1 MNGRGGRER
10 GYRGYER
17 ERVGGTK
24 MNGERLRGRGERLR
38 RRGKRLRGR
47 GEKGAEER
55 KETDQKSD
63 IENINLNRT

>member
-1 MNGRGGRER
+1 
-10 GYRGYER
+10 
-17 ERVGGTK
+17 